1 MSRITID
8 SSVIKMM
15 RNIGLISTVTIN
27 KDFIKFKENETFK
40 DKLTEYLSDCI
51 KALKELTLEH
61 NIEYVEVEEVDSKL
75 DINLCLHRLYYF
87 VSEIIDIL
95 ILGGETQQ
103 KSVQKA
109 VSGVVYYIK
118 VICLIYNIKVDNI
131 VIDKKE
137 YNNESIA

>member
-1 MSRITID
+1 MSKITID
-8 SSVIKMM
+8 SSVLKMM
-15 RNIGLISTVTIN
+15 RNIGLISNVTIN

-40 DKLTEYLSDCI
+40 DKLAEYLSDCI
-51 KALKELTLEH
+51 QALKELTLEH
-61 NIEYVEVEEVDSKL
+61 NIEYVEVAEVDSKL

-87 VSEIIDIL
+87 VSEIISIL
-95 ILGGETQQ
+95 VLEDDTQQ

-131 VIDKKE
+131 VIDKNE
-137 YNNESIA
+137 YHNESLT